1 MCSICCTE
9 YKALSNMTPVENLP
23 LEEIARLLAA
33 ADDELSDELSLARDV
48 FIDQIGGY
56 RNACDAVEMLSQLSG

>member
-1 MCSICCTE
+1 MP
-9 YKALSNMTPVENLP
+9 PVENLP

-33 ADDELSDELSLARDV
+33 DDDELSDELSLARDA

-56 RNACDAVEMLSQLSG
+56 RNACDAVEMLSQLRG